1 MTAAVRWWKL
11 LWLGWGDFFEKVEE
25 NEKNEEIFAISDKNM
40 LNELSV

>member
-11 LWLGWGDFFEKVEE
+11 LWLVWWDFFEKVEE

>member
-11 LWLGWGDFFEKVEE
+11 LWLVWLDFFEKVEE